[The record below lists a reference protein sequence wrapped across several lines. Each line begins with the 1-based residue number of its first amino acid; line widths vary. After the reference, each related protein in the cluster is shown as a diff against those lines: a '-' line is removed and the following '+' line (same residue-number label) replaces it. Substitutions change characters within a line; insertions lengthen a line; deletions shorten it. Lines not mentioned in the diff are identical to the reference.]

1 MSDEFECGMRCSRNV
16 KCRSYNL
23 PSDGHLGNK
32 TCEMNDQ
39 TRQSKPKD
47 LRPLKG
53 FIYYEKGEKI
63 ISLFLLAQI
72 VRAKCS
78 ISESGRLVG
87 LSVITKPTVWL
98 PEIPVRIAQHFP
110 ILPKKITT
118 SRGKSRISTL
128 SYREFPLHWIFL
140 PEFSVELLTF
150 LKFNNF
156 RISGQLF
163 QKRIFSLFVLFR
175 ISGMGNKIM
184 WLMFDHVQSA
194 V

>member
-23 PSDGHLGNK
+23 PSDGHLDNK

-78 ISESGRLVG
+78 FSESGRLVG
-87 LSVITKPTVWL
+87 LSVVPKPTV
-98 PEIPVRIAQHFP
+98 
-110 ILPKKITT
+110 
-118 SRGKSRISTL
+118 
-128 SYREFPLHWIFL
+128 
-140 PEFSVELLTF
+140 
-150 LKFNNF
+150 
-156 RISGQLF
+156 
-163 QKRIFSLFVLFR
+163 
-175 ISGMGNKIM
+175 
-184 WLMFDHVQSA
+184 
-194 V
+194 